1 MSYTDDEMDFDQFE
15 VKPKNYK
22 TRFLVI
28 GLMILASV
36 VGILAIYV
44 NTTGVSNIEKYDFN
58 SEQSFQNSFTEISD
72 IVDFTQDEHV
82 VGFYDLE
89 EKIEFIKIEDDVYL
103 IPKKNTL
110 VEVYENDNKQLVIKV
125 K

>member
-1 MSYTDDEMDFDQFE
+1 
-15 VKPKNYK
+15 
-22 TRFLVI
+22 
-28 GLMILASV
+28 MILASV
-36 VGILAIYV
+36 VGVLAIYV

-58 SEQSFQNSFTEISD
+58 SEPRLQKSFIEISD
-72 IVDFTQDEHV
+72 IADLEQDEHV

-89 EKIEFIKIEDDVYL
+89 EKIEFIKIENEVYL